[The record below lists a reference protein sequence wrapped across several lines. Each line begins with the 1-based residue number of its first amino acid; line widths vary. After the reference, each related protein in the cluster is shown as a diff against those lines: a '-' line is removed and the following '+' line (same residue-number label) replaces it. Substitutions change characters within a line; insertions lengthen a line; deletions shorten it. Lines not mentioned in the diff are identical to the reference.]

1 MSRFFAKAFF
11 MVFTFTSC
19 LTSLSAQVDST
30 DIRVQNRTYIHL
42 GLGGSRATVRD
53 FATSPL
59 FYTGYLGS
67 LSIGFSRVIP
77 KRESRID
84 FRADAG
90 YLEGNSA
97 LTMFV
102 YRATMHH
109 LWTLPILSNDRF
121 KTSWGGMA
129 DVSMIE
135 RRHPGYGN
143 NSYGLDLLSTVFASA
158 KTRFQFDRKEKKEKK
173 FLFIRYTLHPVQHD
187 LSFQLAVP
195 LLNSSYR
202 NGFNHLRGGPEP
214 GTNVFTDYRFR
225 AHSGWRLAT
234 EIAYT
239 RHLRNGNGLRLAYMW
254 DANSNPG
261 HFEKLEVA
269 QHTLQFIFLFRAN
282 G

>member
-1 MSRFFAKAFF
+1 MSRFFAKIFL
-11 MVFTFTSC
+11 MVFIITGC
-19 LTSLSAQVDST
+19 LTSLSAQLDST
-30 DIRVQNRTYIHL
+30 DIRVQNRTYIQL
-42 GLGGSRATVRD
+42 GLGGARATVRD

-67 LSIGFSRVIP
+67 LSIGISRVIP

-90 YLEGNSA
+90 FLEENTA

-102 YRATMHH
+102 YRTTMQH
-109 LWTLPILSNDRF
+109 LWKLPYLSNKRF

-135 RRHPGYGN
+135 RRNPAFGN
-143 NSYGLDLLSTVFASA
+143 NSYGLDLLSTIFASA
-158 KTRFQFDRKEKKEKK
+158 KTRFQFDRKDKKEKR
-173 FLFIRYTLHPVQHD
+173 FLFIRYTLKPVQHD
-187 LSFQLAVP
+187 LSFQLALP

-214 GTNVFTDYRFR
+214 DNDVFTDYRFR
-225 AHSGWRLAT
+225 LHSGFRLAT

-239 RHLRNGNGLRLAYMW
+239 RHLRNGNGLRLAYLW
-254 DANSNPG
+254 DVNSNPG
-261 HFEKLEVA
+261 HFEKLELA
-269 QHTLQFIFLFRAN
+269 QHTIQFIFLFKAN